1 MAASGA
7 GLLVFINDITADR
20 RIMMNL
26 EVYSTIFSAR
36 IQLNALK
43 LIQKVSHL
51 THNAKATQ
59 KFPKREKWKIL

>member
-20 RIMMNL
+20 RIMMNS
-26 EVYSTIFSAR
+26 EVYNTIFSAQ

-43 LIQKVSHL
+43 VIQKVSHL
-51 THNAKATQ
+51 KHNAKATQ
-59 KFPKREKWKIL
+59 KFPKREKWEIL